1 MSSEDDNVKK
11 SLRYSIWDGAFAGA
25 MQGFTQEYF
34 APFLLLINATASQI
48 GILTAVPNLLAALVQ
63 IRSAEASKFLGSR
76 KRVLI
81 VFVFL
86 QALMLIPMVAVA
98 FFHGNAGSVN
108 AFIMLV
114 TLFTAFGAFAT
125 PAWGSMMSDLVPQQ
139 NRGDFFG
146 RRNGLA
152 GIVAIAAMFTAG
164 FLIHYTEPFSASF
177 GFAMVFGAAFLFRML
192 SWTYLKKMYDPPMP
206 EESRRKLVFMKFLSH
221 IKKDNFSR
229 FVISVSLM
237 NFAVN
242 LAGPFF
248 AVLMLKDLKFSYLI
262 YTVIMVAAS
271 LSVFLTTWR
280 WGRHADHVGN
290 IKVVKATSLLICTI
304 PLLWLISLKPAF
316 LICVQIYSG
325 FLWAG
330 FNLSAA
336 NFIYDAVPPRNR
348 TRGIAYFNVI
358 NGVSLFAGAMTGGYL
373 VQVLPPLLGYR
384 ILTLLAISAAL
395 RFAVRFFLVSRLKEV
410 RPVGRVRS
418 SELFFSIIGV
428 KPLLGIERKTLR
440 Y

>member
-1 MSSEDDNVKK
+1 MSSVDDKVKK

-48 GILTAVPNLLAALVQ
+48 GALTAVPNLVAAILQ
-63 IRSAEASKFLGSR
+63 IRSTEVSKFLGSR
-76 KRVLI
+76 KRVLNI
-81 VFVFL
+81 FVLL
-86 QALMLIPMVAVA
+86 QALMLIPMMAVA
-98 FFHGNAGSVN
+98 FFHGSAGSVS
-108 AFIMLV
+108 AFIAFV

-125 PAWGSMMSDLVPQQ
+125 PAWGSMMSDLVPEE

-146 RRNGLA
+146 RRNALA
-152 GIVAIAAMFTAG
+152 GIVTIAAMFAAG
-164 FLIHYTEPFSASF
+164 LIVHYTEPFSAYF
-177 GFAMVFGAAFLFRML
+177 GFALVFVAAFLFRML
-192 SWTYLKKMYDPPMP
+192 SWSYLKKMYEPHMPP
-206 EESRRKLVFMKFLSH
+206 ESGRGLAFVKFISR
-221 IKKDNFSR
+221 IREDNFSR
-229 FVISVSLM
+229 FVVSVSLM
-237 NFAVN
+237 NFSVN

-248 AVLMLKDLKFSYLI
+248 AVLMLRDLKFSYLI
-262 YTVIMVAAS
+262 YTLIMVAAS

-304 PLLWLISLKPAF
+304 PVLWLISLDPVF
-316 LICVQIYSG
+316 LVFAQIYSG

-336 NFIYDAVPPRNR
+336 NFIYDAVPSRSR

-358 NGVSLFAGAMTGGYL
+358 NGISLFAGAITGGYL
-373 VQVLPPLLGYR
+373 VQILPPLLGYR
-384 ILTLLAISAAL
+384 ILSLLLISTVL
-395 RFAVRFFLVSRLKEV
+395 RLAVRFFLITGLKEV
-410 RPVGRVRS
+410 RPVGRVGNR
-418 SELFFSIIGV
+418 ELFFSIIGV

>member
-1 MSSEDDNVKK
+1 MFSEEDRVRQ
-11 SLRYSIWDGAFAGA
+11 SLRHSVWDGIFAGA
-25 MQGFTQEYF
+25 MGGFTQEYF
-34 APFLLLINATASQI
+34 APFLLLINATARQI
-48 GILTAVPNLLAALVQ
+48 GILTAVPNLLAALLQ
-63 IRSAEASKFLGSR
+63 IRSTEVSKLLGSR
-76 KRVLI
+76 KRVLTI
-81 VFVFL
+81 FVLL
-86 QALMLIPMVAVA
+86 QALMLIPMAAVA
-98 FFHGNAGSVN
+98 LFHGNAGSVYV
-108 AFIMLV
+108 FIMFV

-125 PAWGSMMSDLVPQQ
+125 PAWGSMMSDLVPQE

-152 GIVAIAAMFTAG
+152 GIVAIAAMFAAG
-164 FLIHYTEPFSASF
+164 FIVHYTEPFSASL
-177 GFAMVFGAAFLFRML
+177 GFALIFGAAFLFRML
-192 SWTYLKKMYDPPMP
+192 SWSYLKKMYEPPMAA
-206 EESRRKLVFMKFLSH
+206 ESRKRLVFMKFLSRM
-221 IKKDNFSR
+221 KEDNFSR
-229 FVISVSLM
+229 FVVSVSLM

-248 AVLMLKDLKFSYLI
+248 AVLMLRDLKFSYLL

-304 PLLWLISLKPAF
+304 PLLWLISLQPAF
-316 LICVQIYSG
+316 LVCAQIYSG

-336 NFIYDAVPPRNR
+336 NFVYDAVPSRDR
-348 TRGIAYFNVI
+348 TRSIAYFNVI
-358 NGVSLFAGAMTGGYL
+358 NGVALFAGAMTGGYL
-373 VQVLPPLLGYR
+373 VQVLPPLLGYK
-384 ILTLLAISAAL
+384 ILTLLVISSLL
-395 RFAVRFFLVSRLKEV
+395 RFAVRFLLIGRLREV

-418 SELFFSIIGV
+418 SELFFSIIGI